1 MRPLARDFGGEGRPA
16 VKWAWRVTG
25 GAAGAK
31 AWRTAQPA
39 AAPDPPLPVA
49 RPIWALMAARRV
61 RGTSTATIPK
71 AFPSL
76 MIGAAWILPR
86 H

>member
-49 RPIWALMAARRV
+49 GPIWALMAARRV
-61 RGTSTATIPK
+61 RELQQQPSQR
-71 AFPSL
+71 AFP
-76 MIGAAWILPR
+76 P
-86 H
+86 